1 MKLRPAVV
9 EALGRHGV
17 LVAEG
22 DTPAAVRERLNDLY
36 LDEVR
41 KLRARQRAGEIPLA
55 EYARHAQALQ
65 ERYPLLGLPLELW
78 TDAPG
83 APER

>member
-1 MKLRPAVV
+1 VKLRPAVR
-9 EALGRHGV
+9 EALDRHGLAV
-17 LVAEG
+17 SEED
-22 DTPAAVRERLNDLY
+22 DTPATLRDRLNDLY

-55 EYARHAQALQ
+55 EYARHARALH

-78 TDAPG
+78 TEP
-83 APER
+83 